1 MRWNH
6 ALSFYNPD
14 DRETVGWEL
23 IQVCLWQ
30 TCITITGIPTMF
42 LVAAMHRVTER
53 NLVFYEAEIRG
64 Y

>member
-42 LVAAMHRVTER
+42 ILMYKVCESRACKYKWAS
-53 NLVFYEAEIRG
+53 FA
-64 Y
+64 